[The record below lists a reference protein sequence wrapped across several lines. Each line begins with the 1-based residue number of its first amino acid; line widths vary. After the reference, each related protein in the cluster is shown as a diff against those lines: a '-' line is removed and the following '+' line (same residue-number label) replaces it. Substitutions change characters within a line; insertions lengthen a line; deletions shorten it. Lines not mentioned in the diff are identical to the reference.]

1 MDVHVELLLGTR
13 VRDVDG
19 NVVGR
24 IEEFRVDRDDARLES
39 YLIGASALIERL
51 SAWTL
56 VRPIAR
62 ALHSRKLYHL
72 YDVDWQDMDLSDPK
86 RPKLRI
92 AKKDLRHFRAKP
104 PAS

>member
-1 MDVHVELLLGTR
+1 VDVHAELLLGAS

-19 NVVGR
+19 NEVGR
-24 IEEFRVDRDDARLES
+24 IEEFRVSRTDKACVIEA

-56 VRPIAR
+56 VRPINR
-62 ALHSRKLYHL
+62 ALHARKLYKL
-72 YDVDWQDMDLSDPK
+72 YEVPWQDMDLSDPE

-92 AKKDLRHFRAKP
+92 AKGELRHAR
-104 PAS
+104 

>member
-13 VRDVDG
+13 VYDSDG
-19 NVVGR
+19 EKVGR
-24 IEEFRVDRDDARLES
+24 IEEFRIERNDKECLIES
-39 YLIGASALIERL
+39 YLIGSSALIERL

-62 ALHSRKLYHL
+62 ALRARKLYHL
-72 YDVDWQDMDLSDPK
+72 YDVPWQDIDLSDPK

-92 AKKDLRHFRAKP
+92 AKRDLRHAR
-104 PAS
+104 

>member
-1 MDVHVELLLGTR
+1 VDVHIELLLGTK

-24 IEEFRVDRDDARLES
+24 IEEFRVERDDDSCRIEA

-56 VRPIAR
+56 IRPIAR
-62 ALHSRKLYHL
+62 ALHARKLFQL
-72 YDVDWQDMDLSDPK
+72 YDVPWQEMDLSDP
-86 RPKLRI
+86 RQPRLRI
-92 AKKDLRHFRAKP
+92 ARKDLRHAK
-104 PAS
+104 